1 MVSPLIVFE
10 AKSKRFNLPKQEIM
24 RNCATQNRNKNG
36 VVPKLTHSLEGVIT
50 IFFNPTMQ
58 HVLLAPNALIT
69 FRFVIDS
76 QRISREI
83 YVSYF
88 VLPRWQEIKQL
99 LESNGM

>member
-1 MVSPLIVFE
+1 M
-10 AKSKRFNLPKQEIM
+10 
-24 RNCATQNRNKNG
+24 
-36 VVPKLTHSLEGVIT
+36 THSLEGVIT

-58 HVLLAPNALIT
+58 HVLLVPNALIT

-99 LESNGM
+99 LESNGMWKKEDLLAFTTLHTRFNTFK